1 MKSIRIYNRR
11 KTTPFMYIMA
21 AECVNGISTKDI
33 STKEISTK
41 EISTKKMSTKEIS
54 TKGISMKGFSTKGFS
69 TKGVTHERIK
79 RLCIDNPG
87 FPGARRHVP

>member
-21 AECVNGISTKDI
+21 AECVNGISTKEIFTKDI
-33 STKEISTK
+33 
-41 EISTKKMSTKEIS
+41 STKEIS
-54 TKGISMKGFSTKGFS
+54 TKGISTKGFSTKGFS